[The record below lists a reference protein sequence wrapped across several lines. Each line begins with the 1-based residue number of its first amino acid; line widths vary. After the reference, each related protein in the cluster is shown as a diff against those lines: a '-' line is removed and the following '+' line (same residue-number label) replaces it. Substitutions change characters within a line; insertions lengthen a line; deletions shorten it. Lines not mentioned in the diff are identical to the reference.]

1 MGKPER
7 RIVKPN
13 PDGGWDIA
21 ARNAQRAS
29 AHYDNQADAIDRA
42 RQILG
47 NVGGGELEVRGR
59 DARFASRTPCLTAT
73 IPGPRGARSE

>member
-1 MGKPER
+1 MAKPQR

-13 PDGGWDIA
+13 SDGGWDVA
-21 ARNAQRAS
+21 GRNAKRAS
-29 AHYDNQADAIDRA
+29 AHYDKQGDAIARA

-59 DARFASRTPCLTAT
+59 DGAVRKQDTV
-73 IPGPRGARSE
+73 PRGNDPRSSKG